1 MPSIE
6 ELKSVMND
14 SNLRHKPGTLLL
26 AHTINRW
33 WPLLIAEIEAS
44 RNLDNAIKEI
54 GFNDETDEAVNRL
67 DKLEVAL
74 ADARKALEDAP

>member
-1 MPSIE
+1 
-6 ELKSVMND
+6 MND

-26 AHTINRW
+26 AINRW
-33 WPLLIAEIEAS
+33 WPLMIAEIEAS

-67 DKLEVAL
+67 DTLEVAL
-74 ADARKALEDAP
+74 ADARKALEDAT